1 VGAYSFTDN
10 AIRDLD
16 AICDLI
22 AIDNPDAASN
32 LFDDIREQCMRVA
45 RFPFSGKKYDQIKPN
60 LRGFI
65 VKSYAIFYLV
75 EDGNVLIIRVVNGYR
90 DLVDVFDSKED

>member
-1 VGAYSFTDN
+1 MGAYSFTDN

-16 AICDLI
+16 SICDLI

-32 LFDDIREQCMRVA
+32 LFDDIREQCVRVA
-45 RFPFSGKKYDQIKPN
+45 RFPFSGKKYSQIKPN

-65 VKSYAIFYLV
+65 VKSYIIFYIV
-75 EDGNVLIIRVVNGYR
+75 EGENILIVRVVNGYR
-90 DLVDVFDSKED
+90 DLIDVFDAN

>member
-1 VGAYSFTDN
+1 MGAYSFTDN

-16 AICDLI
+16 STCDLI

-32 LFDDIREQCMRVA
+32 LFDGIREQCMRVA
-45 RFPFSGKKYDQIKPN
+45 QFPLSGKKYDQIKLN

-65 VKSYAIFYLV
+65 VKSYIIFYIV
-75 EDGNVLIIRVVNGYR
+75 EGENILIVRVVNGYR
-90 DLVDVFDSKED
+90 DLADVFDAN

>member
-1 VGAYSFTDN
+1 VGSYYFTDN

-22 AIDNPDAASN
+22 ATDNPNAASL

-45 RFPFSGKKYDQIKPN
+45 KFPFSCKKYDQIKPN

-65 VKSYAIFYLV
+65 VKSYIIFYLI
-75 EDGNVLIIRVVNGYR
+75 EGENVSIVRVVNGYR
-90 DLVDVFDSKED
+90 NLADIFDSV

>member
-45 RFPFSGKKYDQIKPN
+45 RFPFSGKKYPN
-60 LRGFI
+60 QAEFAWI
-65 VKSYAIFYLV
+65 
-75 EDGNVLIIRVVNGYR
+75 YR
-90 DLVDVFDSKED
+90 QELHNFLFGRRWKCLDNQSGKRL

>member
-16 AICDLI
+16 SICDLI
-22 AIDNPDAASN
+22 TIDNPNAASN
-32 LFDDIREQCMRVA
+32 LFDDIREQCVRVA
-45 RFPFSGKKYDQIKPN
+45 RFPFSGKKYDRIKPN

-65 VKSYAIFYLV
+65 VKSYIIFYTV
-75 EDGNVLIIRVVNGYR
+75 EGENILIIRVVNGYR
-90 DLVDVFDSKED
+90 DLADVFDAN